1 MFYSSLNVDEGPIVL
16 MTDLRRNLVTEGVGK
31 KSESRIQKSEDRTQ
45 NSEFRSQNGNPGYRE
60 TGGAGNSE
68 FCLLNSVFSKD
79 VRGHRAGRADGHEL
93 GGKQAGTN
101 YRNEILVGMMV
112 DRIKLF

>member
-1 MFYSSLNVDEGPIVL
+1 

-60 TGGAGNSE
+60 TGGAGNSG
-68 FCLLNSVFSKD
+68 FGLLNSGFFRRRSWPPGRTRRWPRVG
-79 VRGHRAGRADGHEL
+79 REAGGN
-93 GGKQAGTN
+93 N
-101 YRNEILVGMMV
+101 YLAEILVGMMV
-112 DRIKLF
+112 DRIKAF